1 MKSKWLLTFTLVL
14 GSFIASANGNLP
26 PTTGDNDDIK
36 KSDVAGGVV
45 DNDSKKPLGNVNVT
59 AYSNNKR
66 EKAVV
71 TDNQG
76 NFSFEDLKPGTYK
89 FVFEKE
95 GYKKVTKEKIITRVD
110 EGVQLNINMQ
120 EHNSFD
126 FMPGPSSLIDFED

>member
-1 MKSKWLLTFTLVL
+1 MKARWLLTFSLLL
-14 GSFIASANGNLP
+14 GSLIAGATDNLP
-26 PTTGDNDDIK
+26 PGTAEANIE

-45 DNDSKKPLGNVNVT
+45 DNESKKPLGNVNVT
-59 AYSNNKR
+59 AYSNNKK

-71 TDNQG
+71 TDIEG
-76 NFSFEDLKPGTYK
+76 NFSFEDLKLGTYK

-95 GYKKVTKEKIITRVD
+95 GYKKVTKEKTITREN

-126 FMPGPSSLIDFED
+126 FMPGPSSLIDFDA

>member
-1 MKSKWLLTFTLVL
+1 MKSKWLLTFSLVL
-14 GSFIASANGNLP
+14 GSFIATASDNLQP
-26 PTTGDNDDIK
+26 SPGEPDIK

-45 DNDSKKPLGNVNVT
+45 DNESKKPLGNVNVT

-126 FMPGPSSLIDFED
+126 FMPGPSSLLDFED